1 MACGSTSS
9 PRTGIL
15 PRKDRSPFALS
26 KSKCANTTFSNRVG
40 IRMIDVDEGG
50 QSTNNPLTAVCSPV
64 QVLVFDKLGA
74 RLVRDAR
81 RLVFQLAEVA
91 APRALA

>member
-1 MACGSTSS
+1 
-9 PRTGIL
+9 
-15 PRKDRSPFALS
+15 
-26 KSKCANTTFSNRVG
+26 
-40 IRMIDVDEGG
+40 MIDVDEGG